1 MRTTLQTLSIVLL
14 AAALVGCG
22 GNSPSPQAAS
32 APKTAA
38 ASSAKA
44 EPSETPK
51 LTLDSPETLSTD
63 EASKQLL
70 DQLSKAVDESKTE
83 VKAADPASASTI
95 GLSEVVLYK
104 AEDFAAATDFPWPAM
119 PTGKQTLANVP
130 FDISGAI
137 FLWGAR
143 NEAAGMVYPKSMP
156 KIAVGRK
163 AETVYVCHTAFFE
176 SEPGEAV
183 FEIVCHYP
191 DKDATLG
198 PIECGGDTHDW
209 FARGDSTTTNDRSTL
224 AWSGVGKAG
233 DREQK
238 IRMFVTALDNP
249 HPDDE
254 IVTLDLVSSQKQA
267 AGCILAVT
275 VGPKGL
281 LKKVPE
287 KEASEPQQ

>member
-1 MRTTLQTLSIVLL
+1 M
-14 AAALVGCG
+14 AGCD
-22 GNSPSPQAAS
+22 GNRSPPPAAS

-70 DQLSKAVDESKTE
+70 DQLSKAVDQSKTE
-83 VKAADPASASTI
+83 VKAADPALASTI
-95 GLSEVVLYK
+95 DLSAIVLYR

-119 PTGKQTLANVP
+119 PTGKQTFVNVP

-156 KIAVGRK
+156 KIAVARK
-163 AETVYVCHTAFFE
+163 AEAIYACHAAFFE
-176 SEPGEAV
+176 SVPGEAV

-191 DKDATLG
+191 DKEATLG

-209 FARGDSTTTNDRSTL
+209 FARGDSATTNARSTL

-233 DREQK
+233 DRDQK

>member
-70 DQLSKAVDESKTE
+70 DQLSKAVDESTTE
-83 VKAADPASASTI
+83 VNAADPASASTI
-95 GLSEVVLYK
+95 DLSAIVLYR

-119 PTGKQTLANVP
+119 PTGKQTFVNVP

-156 KIAVGRK
+156 KIAVARK
-163 AETVYVCHTAFFE
+163 AEAIYVCHAAFFE
-176 SEPGEAV
+176 SVPGEAV

-191 DKDATLG
+191 DKEATLG

-249 HPDDE
+249 RPDDE